1 MIVARE
7 VADYGLEA
15 HRRSVPVQVRSGA
28 GKKAR
33 FSLMV
38 MVVFAFVLAAA
49 FSYAN
54 TYTMNVS
61 YQAQKIETNIGMLEA
76 ENMNLRMAIDRLD
89 SLPRVEMLA
98 VTQLG
103 MVRPTPNDMLFVA
116 VGDSGPAAVSG
127 AAAPEPAKPA
137 YAVTGSNPEERG
149 LPGGKPSDPGILH
162 AFLNLV
168 VR

>member
-7 VADYGLEA
+7 AADYGLEA
-15 HRRSVPVQVRSGA
+15 HRRGVPVQVRSGA

-33 FSLMV
+33 FSLMG

-61 YQAQKIETNIGMLEA
+61 YQAQKIEKNIGMLEA
-76 ENMNLRMAIDRLD
+76 ENTSLRMAIDRLD

-103 MVRPTPNDMLFVA
+103 MVRPTPNDVLFVA
-116 VGDSGPAAVSG
+116 VGDSGPAG
-127 AAAPEPAKPA
+127 ATAPGPA
-137 YAVTGSNPEERG
+137 YAVTGSNLEERG
-149 LPGGKPSDPGILH
+149 LPGGKPSDPGMLH

>member
-1 MIVARE
+1 
-7 VADYGLEA
+7 
-15 HRRSVPVQVRSGA
+15 
-28 GKKAR
+28 
-33 FSLMV
+33 MV
-38 MVVFAFVLAAA
+38 TVVFAFVLAAA

-61 YQAQKIETNIGMLEA
+61 YQAQKIEKNIGMLEA
-76 ENMNLRMAIDRLD
+76 ENQSLRTAINRLD

-116 VGDSGPAAVSG
+116 VGDSGLTAFSG
-127 AAAPEPAKPA
+127 AADPEPTKPA

-149 LPGGKPSDPGILH
+149 LPGGKPSDPGILQ